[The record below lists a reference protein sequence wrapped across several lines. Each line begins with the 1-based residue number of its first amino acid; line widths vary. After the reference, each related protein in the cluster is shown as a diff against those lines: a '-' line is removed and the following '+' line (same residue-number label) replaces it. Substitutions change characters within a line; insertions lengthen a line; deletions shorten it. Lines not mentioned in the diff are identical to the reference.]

1 VVLNFCRDEH
11 RDQLVINQ
19 HRYFIGGGCDWYW
32 LYDRSGKK
40 EIGPV
45 GDETET
51 PASITKKA
59 RDMICAR

>member
-11 RDQLVINQ
+11 RDQLVLNQ
-19 HRYFIGGGCDWYW
+19 HRYFIGGYHLYW

-40 EIGPV
+40 DIGPV

-51 PASITKKA
+51 RASIAKKA
-59 RDMICAR
+59 RDTICAR